1 MKIDEQKDDQ
11 AIFAEIGVRVRH
23 ARIRARLKQEEL
35 AARCG
40 ISRFAVMGLE
50 RGAGGTKLSTLVAV
64 LRQLRL
70 LHGLDAAFPEVG
82 LTPLELAELE
92 SRAKDFPKTVRSRRE
107 GPRTHRA
114 WGDGTK
120 IEEKSC

>member
-1 MKIDEQKDDQ
+1 MKIDEQRDDQ
-11 AIFAEIGVRVRH
+11 AIFAEIGARVRH

-50 RGAGGTKLSTLVAV
+50 RGAGGTKLSTLISV
-64 LRQLRL
+64 LRQLHL
-70 LHGLDAAFPEVG
+70 LHGLDAVFPEVA

-92 SRAKDFPKTVRSRRE
+92 SRMKDFPKTVRSRTK
-107 GPRTHRA
+107 GPRTLRA

-120 IEEKSC
+120 IGE